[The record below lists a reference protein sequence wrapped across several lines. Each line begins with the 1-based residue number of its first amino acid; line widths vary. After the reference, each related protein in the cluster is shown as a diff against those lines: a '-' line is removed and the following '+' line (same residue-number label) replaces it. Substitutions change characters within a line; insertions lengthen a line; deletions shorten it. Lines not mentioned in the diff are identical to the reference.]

1 MSQNGRFYHAPNV
14 LRLCSEC
21 TPNVFRL
28 YSDCWMHSLL
38 PDARLAHKVFAHNCL
53 HKCARTR
60 SLAHGVFGCVVQ
72 QLLASC
78 PDDGDS
84 EDPRGNS
91 VGSVGGACWQSCGQI
106 CVSLRSSTSDS

>member
-1 MSQNGRFYHAPNV
+1 MSQNGRFYHTPNV
-14 LRLCSEC
+14 LRLYSEC
-21 TPNVFRL
+21 TPNVFRM

-91 VGSVGGACWQSCGQI
+91 VHNRCKRPKDQKRVHGK
-106 CVSLRSSTSDS
+106 TS